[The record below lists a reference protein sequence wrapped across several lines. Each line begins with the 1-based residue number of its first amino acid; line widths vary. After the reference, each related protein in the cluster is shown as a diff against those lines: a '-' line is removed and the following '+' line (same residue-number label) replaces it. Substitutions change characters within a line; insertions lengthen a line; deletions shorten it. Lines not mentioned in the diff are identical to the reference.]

1 MSTIQITKPKVEIS
15 PSILVEIKTQVYEAG
30 QVVIHFVYQNEDFWI
45 GSKIRIWPSSY
56 LYDKG
61 SAHISE
67 LVHCENIVQAPMW
80 QEVTF
85 GTKCY
90 FTLIFS
96 GLPRDCSTFDF
107 IEDCGG
113 EGGGFEVLD
122 VARNESDIYYFKI
135 Y

>member
-1 MSTIQITKPKVEIS
+1 VEIS
-15 PSILVEIKTQVYEAG
+15 PSILDEIKTQVYEAG

-67 LVHCENIVQAPMW
+67 LVHSENIVQAPMW

>member
-15 PSILVEIKTQVYEAG
+15 PSILDEIKTQVYEAG

-67 LVHCENIVQAPMW
+67 LVHCE
-80 QEVTF
+80 
-85 GTKCY
+85 KH
-90 FTLIFS
+90 
-96 GLPRDCSTFDF
+96 STSA
-107 IEDCGG
+107 
-113 EGGGFEVLD
+113 D
-122 VARNESDIYYFKI
+122 VARSNLWYKMLFHIDIYWVAERL
-135 Y
+135 

>member
-1 MSTIQITKPKVEIS
+1 MSTIQIKKPKVDIS
-15 PSILVEIKTQVYEAG
+15 PRILEEIKTQIHEAG
-30 QVVIHFVYQNEDFWI
+30 QVVIHFVYHNEDYWI

-61 SAHISE
+61 SAHISD
-67 LVHCENIVQAPMW
+67 LVHCENIVKAPMW
-80 QEVTF
+80 QEVIF
-85 GTKCY
+85 GKKCY

-96 GLPRDCSTFDF
+96 GLPRDCSSFDF
-107 IEDCGG
+107 IEDCGS

-122 VARNESDIYYFKI
+122 VARNESDIYFFKI